1 MQRGECKTTE
11 GGGSE
16 DQRLIARLFVLPT
29 VLNPRKTPDL
39 GGPHGAGFGSAIPL
53 DSLGVSDAIHS
64 EDQRVETA
72 ASRKWEAIAAVFCGR
87 EERPFQS
94 RLATAADR
102 AAPHEI
108 EGE

>member
-1 MQRGECKTTE
+1 MLDCEAVCSTHRFESTE
-11 GGGSE
+11 DAG
-16 DQRLIARLFVLPT
+16 F
-29 VLNPRKTPDL
+29 
-39 GGPHGAGFGSAIPL
+39 GGPHGAGSDSAIPL

-94 RLATAADR
+94 RLAAVANR

>member
-1 MQRGECKTTE
+1 M
-11 GGGSE
+11 
-16 DQRLIARLFVLPT
+16 
-29 VLNPRKTPDL
+29 
-39 GGPHGAGFGSAIPL
+39 
-53 DSLGVSDAIHS
+53 SDAIHS

-94 RLATAADR
+94 RLAAVANR

>member
-39 GGPHGAGFGSAIPL
+39 GAPTEQDSAAHFPW
-53 DSLGVSDAIHS
+53 
-64 EDQRVETA
+64 T
-72 ASRKWEAIAAVFCGR
+72 
-87 EERPFQS
+87 
-94 RLATAADR
+94 RLA
-102 AAPHEI
+102 
-108 EGE
+108 

>member
-1 MQRGECKTTE
+1 MLDCEAVCSTHRFESTE
-11 GGGSE
+11 
-16 DQRLIARLFVLPT
+16 D
-29 VLNPRKTPDL
+29 
-39 GGPHGAGFGSAIPL
+39 AGFGGPAIPL

-94 RLATAADR
+94 RLAAVADR